1 MKKSMQTLLVF
12 LPIILICAVL
22 PAQTVSFGYDLAGNR
37 TSREV
42 IYLQATNNLT
52 GEESDSQLTETEE
65 YVEMISDV
73 RVTISP
79 NPNRGQF
86 EVKIEGKDSPTELYL
101 HSLSGVLIF
110 EEQEVGELTRIDI
123 SQRQN
128 GTYIL
133 TLIIKGK
140 KETWKIIK
148 Q

>member
-12 LPIILICAVL
+12 LPIILICAAL
-22 PAQTVSFGYDLAGNR
+22 PAQTVSFGYDLTGNR

-52 GEESDSQLTETEE
+52 GEESDSQLTETEK

-86 EVKIEGKDSPTELYL
+86 EVKIEGQDGPTKMYL

-110 EEQEVGELTRIDI
+110 EESKAGELTSIDI

-133 TLIIKGK
+133 SLIINGK